1 MAGFDLERAIVGPQ
15 IHRGCYARHASFED
29 LTKSQ
34 RFSLAHA
41 IKAPYHL
48 CRFSASDGEFEIR
61 IFLPIP
67 KEERKLRKKA
77 VVCISGCCDS
87 LWAGVSIQAAL
98 EGLSRAN
105 ELLPVLK
112 IVGIFELSG
121 RKVNFGGIRS
131 EARMQN
137 HLQLQ
142 L

>member
-1 MAGFDLERAIVGPQ
+1 VQ
-15 IHRGCYARHASFED
+15 
-29 LTKSQ
+29 
-34 RFSLAHA
+34 
-41 IKAPYHL
+41 PYHL
-48 CRFSASDGEFEIR
+48 GRFSAGNGEFEVG
-61 IFLPIP
+61 IFLPIS
-67 KEERKLRKKA
+67 KQKRELRKKA

-98 EGLSRAN
+98 EGLGRAN

-112 IVGIFELSG
+112 VVGIFELSG